1 MAKQEWLDGM
11 APKRIQDVHDAAS
24 LVLDLKA
31 KEKRTKS
38 KREDAE
44 ADLMVAM
51 AKHELD
57 HYAFGGIIV
66 NVEHKEKVKVEGGSP
81 SGEPKTVS
89 VTETTA

>member
-11 APKRIQDVHDAAS
+11 APKMIRDVHDAAAT
-24 LVLDLKA
+24 VIDLKA
-31 KEKRTKS
+31 QEKRTKG

-51 AKHELD
+51 AKHKLD
-57 HYAFGGIIV
+57 HYAFGGVIV
-66 NVEHKEKVKVEGGSP
+66 DIEHKEKVKVEGGSP
-81 SGEPKTVS
+81 VGEPKTVS